1 MGTLSIKVNAL
12 EANESFLRSAVGAY
26 ASRMNP
32 TLETVSDI
40 KTAVSEAVTNA
51 IVHGYAC
58 DPKGIITVNCEID
71 DGLLTI
77 EVQDA
82 GRGIPDVEE
91 AMRDFFTTKANE
103 ERSGLGFTIMKSFM
117 DKLEVY
123 SEPGEGTLVK
133 MEKKLYA

>member
-1 MGTLSIKVNAL
+1 MDTLTIKVNAL

-32 TLETVSDI
+32 TLEIVSDI

-51 IVHGYAC
+51 IVHGYRM
-58 DPKGIITVNCEID
+58 DPKGIITVNCEIAE
-71 DGLLTI
+71 GMLTV
-77 EVQDA
+77 EVNDS
-82 GRGIPDVEE
+82 GEGIADVEE
-91 AMRDFFTTKANE
+91 AMRDFFTTKAHD

-123 SEPGEGTLVK
+123 SEPGEGTTVK

>member
-1 MGTLSIKVNAL
+1 MDTLSIKVNAL

>member
-1 MGTLSIKVNAL
+1 MDTLSIKVNAL
-12 EANESFLRSAVGAY
+12 EANESFLRSAIGAY

-32 TLETVSDI
+32 TLEIISDI

-51 IVHGYAC
+51 IVHGYSC
-58 DPKGIITVNCEID
+58 DPDGIIAVNCEIE
-71 DGLLTI
+71 DGKLTI
-77 EVQDA
+77 EVQDF
-82 GRGIPDVEE
+82 GSGIADVQE
-91 AMRDFFTTKANE
+91 AMRDFFTTKAND

>member
-1 MGTLSIKVNAL
+1 MDTLSIKVNAL

-77 EVQDA
+77 EVQDS
-82 GRGIPDVEE
+82 GRGIADVEE

-117 DKLEVY
+117 DKLEVF

>member
-1 MGTLSIKVNAL
+1 MDTLSIKVNAL
-12 EANESFLRSAVGAY
+12 EANESFLRSAIGAY

-32 TLETVSDI
+32 TLEIISDI

-51 IVHGYAC
+51 IVHGYSC
-58 DPKGIITVNCEID
+58 DPDGIIAVNCEIE
-71 DGLLTI
+71 DGKLTI
-77 EVQDA
+77 EVQDF
-82 GRGIPDVEE
+82 GSGIADVQE
-91 AMRDFFTTKANE
+91 AMRDFFTTKAND

-117 DKLEVY
+117 DNLEVY